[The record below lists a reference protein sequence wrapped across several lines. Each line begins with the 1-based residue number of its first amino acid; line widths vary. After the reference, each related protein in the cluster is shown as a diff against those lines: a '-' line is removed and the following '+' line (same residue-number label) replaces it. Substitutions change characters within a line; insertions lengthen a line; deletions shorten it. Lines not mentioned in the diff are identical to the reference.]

1 MTKIKISVEVNEAYF
16 PSITIT
22 PSAAIVSS
30 VVSGVSVVS
39 TIVSAIPSISISL
52 RVGALTYGFISFML
66 GNGMNNTS
74 GVSVV
79 SVRGGNGGGGISHR
93 CGISHGGSMSIGV
106 VRAGVSSIAIIR
118 VSVGKSMAVDA
129 GVEDGRVGFSLSLR
143 FSFSFGIALPVSVS
157 VSGVS
162 IVSTPSKTVVSAVG
176 TIVSGMTVTV
186 V

>member
-1 MTKIKISVEVNEAYF
+1 MS
-16 PSITIT
+16 
-22 PSAAIVSS
+22 
-30 VVSGVSVVS
+30 VSVVS
-39 TIVSAIPSISISL
+39 VVGISGGISL
-52 RVGALTYGFISFML
+52 RFGL
-66 GNGMNNTS
+66 GITLSNGMNNTS

-143 FSFSFGIALPVSVS
+143 FSFSFSITLPVSVS
-157 VSGVS
+157 VSGVPVIS
-162 IVSTPSKTVVSAVG
+162 TIVSTPSISKTVVSAVG

>member
-1 MTKIKISVEVNEAYF
+1 MRLIF
-16 PSITIT
+16 PSIIT
-22 PSAAIVSS
+22 AIAIVSS
-30 VVSGVSVVS
+30 PSAAVVSIRMSVSVVS
-39 TIVSAIPSISISL
+39 VVGISGGISL
-52 RVGALTYGFISFML
+52 RFGL
-66 GNGMNNTS
+66 GITLSNGMNNTS

-93 CGISHGGSMSIGV
+93 SGISHGSMSIGV

-143 FSFSFGIALPVSVS
+143 FSFSFSITLPVSVS
-157 VSGVS
+157 VSGVPVIS
-162 IVSTPSKTVVSAVG
+162 TIVSTPSKTVVSAVG
-176 TIVSGMTVTV
+176 TVVSGMTVTV

>member
-1 MTKIKISVEVNEAYF
+1 
-16 PSITIT
+16 
-22 PSAAIVSS
+22 
-30 VVSGVSVVS
+30 
-39 TIVSAIPSISISL
+39 
-52 RVGALTYGFISFML
+52 
-66 GNGMNNTS
+66 MNNTS

-93 CGISHGGSMSIGV
+93 SGISHGSMSIGV
-106 VRAGVSSIAIIR
+106 VRAGVSSIAIIW

-143 FSFSFGIALPVSVS
+143 FSFSFSIALPVSVS
-157 VSGVS
+157 VSGVP

-176 TIVSGMTVTV
+176 TVVSGMTVTV

>member
-1 MTKIKISVEVNEAYF
+1 MS
-16 PSITIT
+16 
-22 PSAAIVSS
+22 
-30 VVSGVSVVS
+30 VSVVS
-39 TIVSAIPSISISL
+39 VVGISGGISL
-52 RVGALTYGFISFML
+52 RFGL
-66 GNGMNNTS
+66 GITLSNGMNNTS

-129 GVEDGRVGFSLSLR
+129 GVEDGRV
-143 FSFSFGIALPVSVS
+143 SFSFGIALPVSVS
-157 VSGVS
+157 VSGVPVVS
-162 IVSTPSKTVVSAVG
+162 TIVSTPSKTVVSAVG
-176 TIVSGMTVTV
+176 TVVSGMTVTV

>member
-39 TIVSAIPSISISL
+39 TIVSAIPSISI
-52 RVGALTYGFISFML
+52 RVGALTYGFISFTL

-79 SVRGGNGGGGISHR
+79 SVRGGNGGGSISHR
-93 CGISHGGSMSIGV
+93 GGVDGGSMSIGV

-118 VSVGKSMAVDA
+118 VTVGKSMAVD
-129 GVEDGRVGFSLSLR
+129 
-143 FSFSFGIALPVSVS
+143 
-157 VSGVS
+157 
-162 IVSTPSKTVVSAVG
+162 
-176 TIVSGMTVTV
+176 
-186 V
+186 